1 MGVGVRGHET
11 EKVGKRQRGDEGK
24 RDEARER
31 ERERERELVHSMH
44 RVEGTA

>member
-11 EKVGKRQRGDEGK
+11 EKVGKRRRGDEGE
-24 RDEARER
+24 RDEAREKK
-31 ERERERELVHSMH
+31 RERELVHSMH